1 MRIIGHRGA
10 AGHELENSL
19 ASLHH
24 GAKLPLWAIE
34 FDVRKTKD
42 GKLVVF
48 HDMDLKRV
56 ANRPEHIAD
65 LTLKQIENIP
75 LVTGSHI
82 PSLAEA
88 LEVIGNKRAVIELK
102 DAGCADELLEVLA
115 DFPKANVII
124 ASFKLEELAIL
135 RGHRP
140 NLTLYGLERTRPI
153 ESIQLAQ
160 KYHLNGL
167 GMNYWLLNPL
177 TYLLCRRAGLEMYV
191 YTVDV
196 PFLARF
202 VTKLYPGVVVCT
214 NYPERFLRKK

>member
-42 GKLVVF
+42 GKLVIF
-48 HDMDLKRV
+48 HDTDLKRV
-56 ANRPEHIAD
+56 AKRPEHIGD
-65 LTLKQIENIP
+65 LTLKQLESIP
-75 LVTGSHI
+75 LVSGSHI
-82 PSLAEA
+82 PTLTEA
-88 LEVIGNKRAVIELK
+88 LEVIGSKRAVIEVK
-102 DAGCADELLEVLA
+102 DSGCADELLEILA
-115 DFPKANVII
+115 DFPKANVIV
-124 ASFKLEELAIL
+124 ASFKLKELAIL

-140 NLTLYGLERTRPI
+140 DLVLYGLERTRPF

-167 GMNYWLLNPL
+167 GMNFWLLNPL

-191 YTVDV
+191 YTIDL

-202 VTKLYPGVVVCT
+202 VGKLYPGVVVCT
-214 NYPERFLRKK
+214 NYPERFLRKR